1 MSDSDLDFDPDEL
14 AMLRQLFRSEAHDAL
29 EAVTARVLASG
40 STKPTAESL
49 TEMMRVTH
57 TLKGAAGTVGLN
69 VMVDLAHRLESA
81 FAALGRE
88 TTVWSP
94 TTADLIVEVTDGLR
108 GYLDQL
114 ASDAGAAEPLAQRLR
129 EQIERIAPARDSSP
143 DVLDL
148 PDPPSEPPVLTGRT
162 NTRHRVAITP
172 ATGVRRDPASE
183 PPLRRERVPGL
194 AVSRT
199 DTVSEPPPLRNMTRA
214 RATYSDIPS
223 PNDSLSMPTIT
234 ELGSPEGM
242 PEPVLDLPSTDLG
255 VPEPKSYLRVEPER
269 IDALMSSAG
278 ELLFDRTRIERRVQL
293 LRTLARDLARTRQ
306 SLRDA
311 IASGK
316 ESRSLGDAEN
326 ELASQATLLSQ
337 TTAALLD
344 EIEALRRT
352 IGELQRGLVRIRM
365 ESARNLMTHAA
376 RTLRA
381 LRRATGVHVELRTL
395 GEETEFDKA
404 VAEQLIDP
412 ITQLLRNAV
421 AHAIEP
427 PEERAARGKPPTAT
441 ITIRARQDGNLL
453 VLEVSDD
460 GRGVDT
466 TALRDRLVATGRWSL
481 ARAQLATDADVLDAL
496 GTGVSIRGDADE
508 LAGRG
513 IGLDLVR
520 QTIARLGGEVKVL
533 SSPGRGTTFSMR
545 LPLSTSLAQAML
557 FKVGGQVYA
566 IPAVHVSETTIV
578 DASATTVTIR
588 QEQLPVLRLE
598 NLLGQN
604 PSSGDRRPG
613 VVVSFAGKTMVC
625 SVDKIVGP
633 REIIIKPL
641 GPLLAPL
648 TLYAAATISGSGKV
662 QLILDPAQLVRR
674 VYPDAHEYQ
683 DPVSA
688 PMVLAGRALVVD
700 DSRAIR
706 EAMTS
711 MLGREGWIVDVA
723 EDGARALQMTRQLRY
738 DLVVTDL
745 EMPELSGFDFIA
757 RLRKDERFKT
767 TPIVIIT
774 SRANPEHRRRAKD
787 LGVRALVAKPITRRK
802 LLEALAAR

>member
-1 MSDSDLDFDPDEL
+1 MSDTDLDFDPDEL
-14 AMLRQLFRSEAHDAL
+14 AMLRQLFRTEAHDAL
-29 EAVTARVLASG
+29 ETVTTRVLAGG
-40 STKPTAESL
+40 SARPSPDVL

-57 TLKGAAGTVGLN
+57 TLKGAAGTVGLD
-69 VMVDLAHRLESA
+69 VMVDLSHRLESA

-88 TTVWSP
+88 PSP
-94 TTADLIVEVTDGLR
+94 WTASTADLIVEVTDGLR

-114 ASDAGAAEPLAQRLR
+114 ATDPAAAAPAAVRLR
-129 EQIERIAPARDSSP
+129 EQIERIAVVQLRDVERVRDSAS
-143 DVLDL
+143 DL
-148 PDPPSEPPVLTGRT
+148 LAPSAG
-162 NTRHRVAITP
+162 
-172 ATGVRRDPASE
+172 
-183 PPLRRERVPGL
+183 
-194 AVSRT
+194 
-199 DTVSEPPPLRNMTRA
+199 
-214 RATYSDIPS
+214 
-223 PNDSLSMPTIT
+223 DSLSMPTIT
-234 ELGSPEGM
+234 DLPPADIPETVIDVPSAELGA
-242 PEPVLDLPSTDLG
+242 
-255 VPEPKSYLRVEPER
+255 PEPKSYLRVEPER
-269 IDALMSSAG
+269 VDALMSSAG

-293 LRTLARDLARTRQ
+293 LRTLARDLAGTRQ
-306 SLRDA
+306 RLRDA
-311 IASGK
+311 IQREAPGK
-316 ESRSLGDAEN
+316 TALGEAEG
-326 ELASQATLLSQ
+326 ELASQAALLSQ

-352 IGELQRGLVRIRM
+352 IGELQKGLVRIRM
-365 ESARNLMTHAA
+365 ESARNLMMHAA

-381 LRRATGVHVELRTL
+381 LRRATGVRVELRTL
-395 GEETEFDKA
+395 GEDTEFDKA
-404 VAEQLIDP
+404 VAEQLVDP
-412 ITQLLRNAV
+412 MVQLLRNAV
-421 AHAIEP
+421 AHAVER
-427 PEERAARGKPPTAT
+427 PEERVARGKPQTAT

-453 VLEVSDD
+453 VLEISDD

-496 GTGVSIRGDADE
+496 GTGVSVRGDADE

-513 IGLDLVR
+513 IGLDVVR
-520 QTIARLGGEVKVL
+520 QTIARLGGEVKVT
-533 SSPGRGTTFSMR
+533 SSAGKGTTFSLR
-545 LPLSTSLAQAML
+545 LPVSTSLAQAML

-566 IPAVHVSETTIV
+566 IPAVHVVETTIV
-578 DASATTVTIR
+578 DANATVATVR
-588 QEQLPVLRLE
+588 GEQVPVLRLE
-598 NLLGQN
+598 TLLAHG
-604 PSSGDRRPG
+604 STGERRPG
-613 VVVSFAGKTMVC
+613 VVVSFAAKTMVC

-674 VYPDAHEYQ
+674 VYPDA
-683 DPVSA
+683 PSA
-688 PMVLAGRALVVD
+688 VADASAGPMVLAGRALVVD

-745 EMPELSGFDFIA
+745 EMPELSGFDLIA
-757 RLRKDERFKT
+757 RLRMDERFKT

-774 SRANPEHRRRAKD
+774 SRANPEHRRRARD

>member
-1 MSDSDLDFDPDEL
+1 MYKLD
-14 AMLRQLFRSEAHDAL
+14 
-29 EAVTARVLASG
+29 T
-40 STKPTAESL
+40 
-49 TEMMRVTH
+49 
-57 TLKGAAGTVGLN
+57 GT
-69 VMVDLAHRLESA
+69 
-81 FAALGRE
+81 F
-88 TTVWSP
+88 
-94 TTADLIVEVTDGLR
+94 
-108 GYLDQL
+108 
-114 ASDAGAAEPLAQRLR
+114 
-129 EQIERIAPARDSSP
+129 
-143 DVLDL
+143 
-148 PDPPSEPPVLTGRT
+148 
-162 NTRHRVAITP
+162 
-172 ATGVRRDPASE
+172 
-183 PPLRRERVPGL
+183 
-194 AVSRT
+194 
-199 DTVSEPPPLRNMTRA
+199 
-214 RATYSDIPS
+214 
-223 PNDSLSMPTIT
+223 
-234 ELGSPEGM
+234 
-242 PEPVLDLPSTDLG
+242 PSTELG

-311 IASGK
+311 IATDTKSKDARGLS
-316 ESRSLGDAEN
+316 EAEN
-326 ELASQATLLSQ
+326 ELASQATQLSQ

-381 LRRATGVHVELRTL
+381 LRRATGVRVELRTL

-421 AHAIEP
+421 AHAIEGP
-427 PEERAARGKPPTAT
+427 DERAARGKPPTAT

-466 TALRDRLVATGRWSL
+466 AALRDRLVTTGRWSQ

-496 GTGVSIRGDADE
+496 GTGVSVRGDADE

-520 QTIARLGGEVKVL
+520 QTIARLGGEVKVI
-533 SSPGRGTTFSMR
+533 SAPGRGTTFSLR

-578 DASATTVTIR
+578 DDNASTATVR
-588 QEQLPVLRLE
+588 QVPVPVLRLE
-598 NLLGQN
+598 SLLGQSTAN
-604 PSSGDRRPG
+604 ERRPG

-683 DPVSA
+683 DPTSG

-745 EMPELSGFDFIA
+745 EMPELSGFELIA
-757 RLRKDERFKT
+757 RLRKDERFAT

>member
-1 MSDSDLDFDPDEL
+1 MSDDLDFDADEL

-40 STKPTAESL
+40 SAKPSPDAL
-49 TEMMRVTH
+49 TELMRVTH

-81 FAALGRE
+81 FAALGRD
-88 TTVWSP
+88 TPPWQPATG
-94 TTADLIVEVTDGLR
+94 DLIVEVTDGLR

-114 ASDAGAAEPLAQRLR
+114 AVDPAAAEPIAQRIR
-129 EQIERIAPARDSSP
+129 DQIERIAKVADVEARVRDSVP
-143 DVLDL
+143 IVTV
-148 PDPPSEPPVLTGRT
+148 PDPTTPPFGVS
-162 NTRHRVAITP
+162 VARSD
-172 ATGVRRDPASE
+172 A
-183 PPLRRERVPGL
+183 L
-194 AVSRT
+194 
-199 DTVSEPPPLRNMTRA
+199 SEPPPLNLTTRS
-214 RATYSDIPS
+214 RPTYSDLQAVS
-223 PNDSLSMPTIT
+223 PNDSLSMPTIS
-234 ELGSPEGM
+234 ELPAPEGL
-242 PEPVLDLPSTDLG
+242 PEPILDAASTEVG
-255 VPEPKSYLRVEPER
+255 MPEPKSYLRVEPER

-306 SLRDA
+306 NLRDA
-311 IASGK
+311 ISTDRGK
-316 ESRSLGDAEN
+316 ETRGLGEAEN

-381 LRRATGVHVELRTL
+381 LRRATGVRVELRTL

-453 VLEVSDD
+453 VLEISDD

-466 TALRDRLVATGRWSL
+466 AALRDRLVATARWSQ

-496 GTGVSIRGDADE
+496 GTGVSVRGDADE

-520 QTIARLGGEVKVL
+520 QTIARLGGEVKVT
-533 SSPGRGTTFSMR
+533 SAQGRGTTFSLR

-578 DASATTVTIR
+578 EPSATTATVR
-588 QEQLPVLRLE
+588 QEQVPVLRLE
-598 NLLGQN
+598 QLLGQ
-604 PSSGDRRPG
+604 GAGTDKRPG

-674 VYPDAHEYQ
+674 VYPDAHAYQ
-683 DPVSA
+683 DAASA

-745 EMPELSGFDFIA
+745 EMPELSGFELIA
-757 RLRKDERFKT
+757 RLRKDERFKS

>member
-1 MSDSDLDFDPDEL
+1 MSDTDLDFDADEL
-14 AMLRQLFRSEAHDAL
+14 EMLRQLFRTEAHDAL
-29 EAVTARVLASG
+29 EVVTARMLAAG
-40 STKPTAESL
+40 SQKPSSETL

-57 TLKGAAGTVGLN
+57 TLKGAAGTVGLDA
-69 VMVDLAHRLESA
+69 MVDLTHRLESA
-81 FAALGRE
+81 FAALGRDVAPW
-88 TTVWSP
+88 TP
-94 TTADLIVEVTDGLR
+94 GTADLIVEVTDGLR

-114 ASDAGAAEPLAQRLR
+114 AADPANAEPHAARLR
-129 EQIERIAPARDSSP
+129 EQIHRIAATRDSSNDLLRARDSVPELSAN
-143 DVLDL
+143 DSLGL
-148 PDPPSEPPVLTGRT
+148 PTRTVTELAEP
-162 NTRHRVAITP
+162 
-172 ATGVRRDPASE
+172 E
-183 PPLRRERVPGL
+183 PII
-194 AVSRT
+194 
-199 DTVSEPPPLRNMTRA
+199 
-214 RATYSDIPS
+214 DIPS
-223 PNDSLSMPTIT
+223 A
-234 ELGSPEGM
+234 ELGA
-242 PEPVLDLPSTDLG
+242 
-255 VPEPKSYLRVEPER
+255 PEPKAYLRVEPER
-269 IDALMSSAG
+269 VDALMSSAG

-306 SLRDA
+306 NLRDA
-311 IASGK
+311 IERG
-316 ESRSLGDAEN
+316 RSDLRTNALGDAEG
-326 ELASQATLLSQ
+326 ELASQAALLSQ

-352 IGELQRGLVRIRM
+352 IGDLQRGLVRIRM

-381 LRRATGVHVELRTL
+381 LRRATGVRVELRTL

-404 VAEQLIDP
+404 VAEQLVDP
-412 ITQLLRNAV
+412 MTQLLRNAV
-421 AHAIEP
+421 AHAIET
-427 PEERAARGKPPTAT
+427 PEERAARGKPPAAT
-441 ITIRARQDGNLL
+441 ITIRARQDGHLL
-453 VLEVSDD
+453 VIEVSDD

-466 TALRDRLVATGRWSL
+466 AALRDRLVATGRWSV
-481 ARAQLATDADVLDAL
+481 ARAQVATDADVLEAL
-496 GTGVSIRGDADE
+496 GSGVSVRGDADE

-520 QTIARLGGEVKVL
+520 QTVARLGGEVKV
-533 SSPGRGTTFSMR
+533 SSVPGRGTTFSMR

-578 DASATTVTIR
+578 EANATIATLKAGQV
-588 QEQLPVLRLE
+588 PVLRLE
-598 NLLGQN
+598 NLLGGAGG
-604 PSSGDRRPG
+604 SGERRPG

-674 VYPDAHEYQ
+674 VYPEAMGEFADSS
-683 DPVSA
+683 SA

-745 EMPELSGFDFIA
+745 EMPELSGFDLIA
-757 RLRKDERFKT
+757 HLRKDERFKT

-774 SRANPEHRRRAKD
+774 SRANPEHRRRARD

>member
-1 MSDSDLDFDPDEL
+1 MNDSDLDFDPDEL

-29 EAVTARVLASG
+29 EAVTARVLATG
-40 STKPTAESL
+40 SAKPTSDTL
-49 TEMMRVTH
+49 IEMMRVTH
-57 TLKGAAGTVGLN
+57 TLKGAAGTVGLD

-81 FAALGRE
+81 FAAIGRDGQPW
-88 TTVWSP
+88 TAS
-94 TTADLIVEVTDGLR
+94 TADLVVEVTDGLR

-114 ASDAGAAEPLAQRLR
+114 AVDAAAAEPLAQRIG
-129 EQIERIAPARDSSP
+129 EQIERIARVEPEARLRDSSP
-143 DVLDL
+143 EL
-148 PDPPSEPPVLTGRT
+148 PEPPDRPSL
-162 NTRHRVAITP
+162 
-172 ATGVRRDPASE
+172 
-183 PPLRRERVPGL
+183 
-194 AVSRT
+194 
-199 DTVSEPPPLRNMTRA
+199 
-214 RATYSDIPS
+214 SDLS

-234 ELGSPEGM
+234 DLPSPEGL
-242 PEPVLDLPSTDLG
+242 PDLVIDLQSADVA

-269 IDALMSSAG
+269 VDALMSSAG

-293 LRTLARDLARTRQ
+293 LRTLARDLSRTRQ

-311 IASGK
+311 LGTGPTPGK
-316 ESRSLGDAEN
+316 DARSLGEAEHQ
-326 ELASQATLLSQ
+326 LASQTTLLAQ

-365 ESARNLMTHAA
+365 ESAKNLMTHAA

-381 LRRATGVHVELRTL
+381 LRRATGVRVELRTL

-404 VAEQLIDP
+404 VAEQLVDP

-421 AHAIEP
+421 AHAVEP
-427 PEERAARGKPPTAT
+427 PEERAARGKPPAAT
-441 ITIRARQDGNLL
+441 ITIRARQDGHLL

-466 TALRDRLVATGRWSL
+466 AVLRERLVETGRWSQT
-481 ARAQLATDADVLDAL
+481 RAQLASEADVLEAL
-496 GTGVSIRGDADE
+496 GTGVSVRGDADA

-520 QTIARLGGEVKVL
+520 QTVARLGGEMKVM
-533 SSPGRGTTFSMR
+533 SAAGRGATFSLR

-566 IPAVHVSETTIV
+566 IPAVHAIESTIV
-578 DASATTVTIR
+578 EAAASTVAIR
-588 QEQLPVLRLE
+588 QEQVPVLRLE
-598 NLLGQN
+598 NLLAG
-604 PSSGDRRPG
+604 SAGIADRRPG
-613 VVVSFAGKTMVC
+613 VVVTFAGKTLAC

-633 REIIIKPL
+633 REIILKPL

-674 VYPDAHEYQ
+674 VYPDAPGELA
-683 DPVSA
+683 DA
-688 PMVLAGRALVVD
+688 AKGPMVLAGRALVVD
-700 DSRAIR
+700 DSLAIR

-757 RLRKDERFKT
+757 RLRMDERFAT

-774 SRANPEHRRRAKD
+774 SRANPEHRRRARD

-802 LLEALAAR
+802 LLEALAVR

>member
-1 MSDSDLDFDPDEL
+1 MNDSDLDFDPEEL

-29 EAVTARVLASG
+29 EAVTARVLATG
-40 STKPTAESL
+40 SVKPTGDTF

-57 TLKGAAGTVGLN
+57 TLKGAAGTVGLDD
-69 VMVDLAHRLESA
+69 MVDLAHRLESA
-81 FAALGRE
+81 FAALGRDGQPW
-88 TTVWSP
+88 TAA
-94 TTADLIVEVTDGLR
+94 TADLIVEVTDGLR

-114 ASDAGAAEPLAQRLR
+114 AVDASAGEPVAERLR
-129 EQIERIAPARDSSP
+129 DQIDRIVRVDPEARLRDSSP
-143 DVLDL
+143 EL
-148 PDPPSEPPVLTGRT
+148 PDGHDRPSLT
-162 NTRHRVAITP
+162 
-172 ATGVRRDPASE
+172 D
-183 PPLRRERVPGL
+183 
-194 AVSRT
+194 
-199 DTVSEPPPLRNMTRA
+199 M
-214 RATYSDIPS
+214 S
-223 PNDSLSMPTIT
+223 PNDSLSMPTVT
-234 ELGSPEGM
+234 DLPAPEGL
-242 PEPVLDLPSTDLG
+242 PEPVFDVQSAEIA

-269 IDALMSSAG
+269 VDALMSSAG

-306 SLRDA
+306 SLREA
-311 IASGK
+311 LASGPVPGK
-316 ESRSLGDAEN
+316 DTRSLGEAEN

-365 ESARNLMTHAA
+365 ESAKNLMTHAA

-381 LRRATGVHVELRTL
+381 LRRATGVRVELRTL

-404 VAEQLIDP
+404 VAEQLVDP

-427 PEERAARGKPPTAT
+427 PDERAARGKPPTGT
-441 ITIRARQDGNLL
+441 ITIRARQDGHLL

-466 TALRDRLVATGRWSL
+466 AALRDRLVQTRRWSL

-496 GTGVSIRGDADE
+496 GTGVSVRGDADE

-520 QTIARLGGEVKVL
+520 QTVARLGGEVKVA
-533 SSPGRGTTFSMR
+533 SAPGRGTTFSLR

-566 IPAVHVSETTIV
+566 IPAVHVTETAV
-578 DASATTVTIR
+578 VEAGASNVTFR
-588 QEQLPVLRLE
+588 GEQVPVLRLE
-598 NLLGQN
+598 SLIGQ
-604 PSSGDRRPG
+604 SVGSERRPG
-613 VVVSFAGKTMVC
+613 VVVTFAGKTLVC
-625 SVDKIVGP
+625 TVDKVVGP

-674 VYPDAHEYQ
+674 VYPDAHDGVGEASSQ
-683 DPVSA
+683 
-688 PMVLAGRALVVD
+688 PMMLAGRALVVD

-711 MLGREGWIVDVA
+711 MLGREGWIDDVA
-723 EDGARALQMTRQLRY
+723 EDGASPQQMTRQLKY

-745 EMPELSGFDFIA
+745 EMPELGGFDLITH
-757 RLRKDERFKT
+757 LRKDERFRS
-767 TPIVIIT
+767 TPIVIIS
-774 SRANPEHRRRAKD
+774 SRVSPEHRRRARD

-802 LLEALAAR
+802 LLEALSSR

>member
-1 MSDSDLDFDPDEL
+1 MSDSDLDFDPEEL

-29 EAVTARVLASG
+29 EAVTARVLAGG
-40 STKPTAESL
+40 STKPSLESL

-81 FAALGRE
+81 FAVIGRDA
-88 TTVWSP
+88 TPWTAA
-94 TTADLIVEVTDGLR
+94 TADLVVEVTDGLR

-114 ASDAGAAEPLAQRLR
+114 AADASAAEPLAHRLR
-129 EQIERIAPARDSSP
+129 EQIHRIARVDPEARVRDSAP
-143 DVLDL
+143 DVLERAGL
-148 PDPPSEPPVLTGRT
+148 ADPPSEPPLYR
-162 NTRHRVAITP
+162 
-172 ATGVRRDPASE
+172 SE
-183 PPLRRERVPGL
+183 SL
-194 AVSRT
+194 
-199 DTVSEPPPLRNMTRA
+199 SEPPPLAATTRT
-214 RATYSDIPS
+214 RRTYSNIRTPS
-223 PNDSLSMPTIT
+223 DLVSANDSLSMPTIT
-234 ELGSPEGM
+234 ELASPEGL
-242 PEPVLDLPSTDLG
+242 PEPILDYPTTDVGL
-255 VPEPKSYLRVEPER
+255 PEPKSYLRVEPER

-311 IASGK
+311 IASDNTSRGR
-316 ESRSLGDAEN
+316 ESRALGDAEN
-326 ELASQATLLSQ
+326 ELASQATQLSQ

-381 LRRATGVHVELRTL
+381 LRRATGVRVELRTL

-453 VLEVSDD
+453 VLEISDD

-466 TALRDRLVATGRWSL
+466 AALRDRLVATHRWSL

-520 QTIARLGGEVKVL
+520 QTVARLGGEVKVN
-533 SSPGRGTTFSMR
+533 SAPGRGTTFSMR

-578 DASATTVTIR
+578 EPSATTATVR
-588 QEQLPVLRLE
+588 QEQVPVLRLE
-598 NLLGQN
+598 TLLGQN
-604 PSSGDRRPG
+604 TGSTDRRPG
-613 VVVSFAGKTMVC
+613 VVVSFAGKSMVC

-683 DPVSA
+683 DPASA

-723 EDGARALQMTRQLRY
+723 EDGARALQMTRQLTY

-745 EMPELSGFDFIA
+745 EMPELSGFELIA
-757 RLRKDERFKT
+757 RLRKDDRFKA